1 MMTIKKQNA
10 LNRAG
15 TALLCAARMQ
25 AEIALQPNYPK
36 LGDAGY
42 RALLAKAR
50 FCLSQADVKDEP
62 HKFMATKTALE
73 AQERAEITERREDL
87 NGGIE
92 IFKSFVESVHGGQRD
107 INFGGR
113 QRQGL
118 KPSANQAFLRA
129 AAVALWEHFPKKRD
143 QLVDQARA
151 LIDVGTKA
159 KLESIVENFHQ
170 RHDVDIIKSRS
181 PLSIH
186 MSVVKDLIKHHGYKK
201 LKDFA

>member
-42 RALLAKAR
+42 RALLARAR

-62 HKFMATKTALE
+62 HKFVATKTALE
-73 AQERAEITERREDL
+73 ALERAERKEDL
-87 NGGIE
+87 IGGIE

-107 INFGGR
+107 ISFGGR

-118 KPSANQAFLRA
+118 KPSASQAFLRA
-129 AAVALWEHFPKKRD
+129 ATVAFWEHFPKKRD
-143 QLVDQARA
+143 QLVNQARE

-170 RHDVDIIKSRS
+170 RHDVDIAKSRS

-186 MSVVKDLIKHHGYKK
+186 MSLVKDLIEHHGYKK